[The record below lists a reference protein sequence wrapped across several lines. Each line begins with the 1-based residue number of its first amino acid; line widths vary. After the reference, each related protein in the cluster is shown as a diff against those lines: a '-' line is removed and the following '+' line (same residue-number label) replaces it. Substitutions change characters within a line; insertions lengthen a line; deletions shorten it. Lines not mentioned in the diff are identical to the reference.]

1 MILETLPHLT
11 LATRPMSQSISR
23 HTIDLIAAALLGF
36 VISSSA
42 HELWSWFRIFQRDV
56 DQHTRPVSNE
66 DIVDGVTGL
75 IGTLACEIL
84 AASLTPIYYAQGIH
98 LW

>member
-1 MILETLPHLT
+1 
-11 LATRPMSQSISR
+11 MSQSISR

-42 HELWSWFRIFQRDV
+42 HELWDPDIR
-56 DQHTRPVSNE
+56 NE
-66 DIVDGVTGL
+66 AIVDGVTGL
-75 IGTLACEIL
+75 IGTLACEYL
-84 AASLTPIYYAQGIH
+84 TAGLTPIYYPQGIP